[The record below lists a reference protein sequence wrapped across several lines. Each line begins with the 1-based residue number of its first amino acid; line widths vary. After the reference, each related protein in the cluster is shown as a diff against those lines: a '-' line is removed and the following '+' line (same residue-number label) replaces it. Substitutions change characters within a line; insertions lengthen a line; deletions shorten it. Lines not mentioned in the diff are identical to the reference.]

1 MRSDIVNVEY
11 DELPIKRPEC
21 LFDNK
26 SFWVGACSVMGV
38 YQKNR
43 IKKKVTRKSK
53 IIEILPKLITKIL
66 IFFKLAPSFTL
77 APKKTR
83 ALMCKKVLLI

>member
-1 MRSDIVNVEY
+1 MNYQLSGPSAYLITKAFGWALVQTWEFIKKI
-11 DELPIKRPEC
+11 EL
-21 LFDNK
+21 
-26 SFWVGACSVMGV
+26 
-38 YQKNR
+38 
-43 IKKKVTRKSK
+43 KKKVTRKSK

-66 IFFKLAPSFTL
+66 FFFKLAPSFTL